1 MEAIIRDIRKVMKLL
16 KEGNKIV
23 LNGVFMSYEND
34 NKFKIE
40 YVYNGENKGYYQKRN
55 WIINFIKKD
64 YLNQDL
70 YLLKVA

>member
-1 MEAIIRDIRKVMKLL
+1 MEVITRDIRKVMKLL
-16 KEGNKIV
+16 KKGNKVV
-23 LNGVFMSYEND
+23 LNSVFMSYEND

-40 YVYNGENKGYYQKRN
+40 YVYNGENKVYYQKRN

-70 YLLKVA
+70 YLVKAA

>member
-16 KEGNKIV
+16 KEGNKVV

-40 YVYNGENKGYYQKRN
+40 YVYNGENKVYYQKRN

-70 YLLKVA
+70 YLVKVA

>member
-1 MEAIIRDIRKVMKLL
+1 MEAITRDIRKVMRLL
-16 KEGNKIV
+16 KEGNKVV

-40 YVYNGENKGYYQKRN
+40 YVYNGENKVYYQKRN

-70 YLLKVA
+70 YLVKAD

>member
-1 MEAIIRDIRKVMKLL
+1 MEVIVRDIRKVMKLL

-40 YVYNGENKGYYQKRN
+40 YVYNGENKIYYQKRN

-70 YLLKVA
+70 YLAKVA

>member
-16 KEGNKIV
+16 KEGNKVV
-23 LNGVFMSYEND
+23 LNGVFMSYQND

-40 YVYNGENKGYYQKRN
+40 YVYNGENKVYYQKRN

-70 YLLKVA
+70 YLVKIA

>member
-1 MEAIIRDIRKVMKLL
+1 MEAITRDIRKVMKLL
-16 KEGNKIV
+16 KEGNKVV

-40 YVYNGENKGYYQKRN
+40 YVFNGENKAYYQKRA

-70 YLLKVA
+70 YLIKVV

>member
-1 MEAIIRDIRKVMKLL
+1 MEAITRDIRKVMKLL
-16 KEGNKIV
+16 KEGNKVV

-40 YVYNGENKGYYQKRN
+40 YVYNGENKVYYQKRN

-70 YLLKVA
+70 YLVKAA

>member
-1 MEAIIRDIRKVMKLL
+1 MEAITRDIRKVMKLL

-40 YVYNGENKGYYQKRN
+40 YVYNGENKVYYQKRN

-70 YLLKVA
+70 YLVKAA

>member
-1 MEAIIRDIRKVMKLL
+1 MEAITRDIRKVMKLL

-40 YVYNGENKGYYQKRN
+40 YVYNGENKVYYQKRN

-70 YLLKVA
+70 YLVKVA

>member
-16 KEGNKIV
+16 KEGNKLA

-40 YVYNGENKGYYQKRN
+40 YVYNGENKVYYQKRN

-70 YLLKVA
+70 YLVKIA

>member
-1 MEAIIRDIRKVMKLL
+1 MEVIERDIKKVMKLL
-16 KEGNKIV
+16 KEGNKLV

-40 YVYNGENKGYYQKRN
+40 YVYNSENKVYYQKRN

-70 YLLKVA
+70 YLVKAA

>member
-1 MEAIIRDIRKVMKLL
+1 MEAITRDIRKVMKLF
-16 KEGNKIV
+16 KEGNKLA
-23 LNGVFMSYEND
+23 LNGVFMSYENG

-40 YVYNGENKGYYQKRN
+40 YVCNGENKVYYQKRN

-70 YLLKVA
+70 YLIKVV

>member
-1 MEAIIRDIRKVMKLL
+1 MESTARDIRKVMKLL

-23 LNGVFMSYEND
+23 LNGIFISYEND

-40 YVYNGENKGYYQKRN
+40 YIFNGENKVYYQKRN

-70 YLLKVA
+70 YLIKVA

>member
-1 MEAIIRDIRKVMKLL
+1 MQIITRDIRKVMKLL
-16 KEGNKIV
+16 KEGHIIV
-23 LNGVFMSYEND
+23 LNGVSMNYEND

-40 YVYNGENKGYYQKRN
+40 YVYNGENKIYYQKRN

-70 YLLKVA
+70 YLSKAA

>member
-1 MEAIIRDIRKVMKLL
+1 MEAITRDIRKVMKLL

-40 YVYNGENKGYYQKRN
+40 YVYNGENKVYYQKRN

>member
-1 MEAIIRDIRKVMKLL
+1 MEAITRDIRKVMNLL
-16 KEGNKIV
+16 KEGNKLA

-40 YVYNGENKGYYQKRN
+40 YVYNGENKVYYQKRN

-70 YLLKVA
+70 YLVKIA

>member
-1 MEAIIRDIRKVMKLL
+1 MEAITRDIRKVMKLF

-23 LNGVFMSYEND
+23 LNGIFMSYEND

-40 YVYNGENKGYYQKRN
+40 YVYNGGNKVYYQKRT

-70 YLLKVA
+70 YLVKAA

>member
-1 MEAIIRDIRKVMKLL
+1 MEAITRDIRKVMKLL

-40 YVYNGENKGYYQKRN
+40 YVYNGENKVYYQKRN

-70 YLLKVA
+70 YLIKVA

>member
-1 MEAIIRDIRKVMKLL
+1 MEAITRDIRKVMKLL
-16 KEGNKIV
+16 KEGNKLV

-40 YVYNGENKGYYQKRN
+40 YVYNGENKVYYQKRN

-70 YLLKVA
+70 YLIKVA

>member
-1 MEAIIRDIRKVMKLL
+1 MKLL

-40 YVYNGENKGYYQKRN
+40 YVFNGENKAYYQKRN

-70 YLLKVA
+70 YLVKVA

>member
-1 MEAIIRDIRKVMKLL
+1 MEAITRDIRKVMKLL

-40 YVYNGENKGYYQKRN
+40 YVFNGENKVYYQKRN

>member
-1 MEAIIRDIRKVMKLL
+1 MEVIARDIRKVMKLL

-40 YVYNGENKGYYQKRN
+40 YVYNGENKIYYQKRN

-70 YLLKVA
+70 YLAKVA

>member
-16 KEGNKIV
+16 KEGNKVV

-40 YVYNGENKGYYQKRN
+40 YVYNGENKIYYQKRT

-70 YLLKVA
+70 YLVKVA

>member
-1 MEAIIRDIRKVMKLL
+1 MESITRDIRKVMKLL
-16 KEGNKIV
+16 KEGNKVV
-23 LNGVFMSYEND
+23 LNGVFMSYEDD

-40 YVYNGENKGYYQKRN
+40 YVYNGENKVYYQKRN

>member
-1 MEAIIRDIRKVMKLL
+1 MEAITRDIRKVMKLL

-40 YVYNGENKGYYQKRN
+40 YVFNGENKVYYQKRA

-70 YLLKVA
+70 YLVKAA